1 MKASVQYNDKI
12 GHATAD
18 ISGIDF
24 NQIAEK
30 CNLGQK
36 YTIIGVSLY
45 GTHEMSVT
53 LICRDNEVSTDEKEV
68 LVDVYPQVDL
78 VVSDVLER
86 LNVTINISDDA
97 KYDNPNLETDKEVTI
112 EKEEDEDEG

>member
-12 GHATAD
+12 GHAAAD
-18 ISGIDF
+18 ISGINF
-24 NQIAEK
+24 NQLAEK
-30 CNLGQK
+30 CNLGEK

-53 LICRDNEVSTDEKEV
+53 LICRDNEESTDEKEV

-78 VVSDVLER
+78 SVSDVLER
-86 LNVTINISDDA
+86 LNVTINISNDA
-97 KYDNPNLETDKEVTI
+97 KYDNPNLDTDKEVTI
-112 EKEEDEDEG
+112 EEEDDDE